1 MGCNCGK
8 RKTLTAASRPKVLLT
23 MPDGAVSEHGSK
35 LEAQAE
41 NARRGGGGRVT
52 TKQG

>member
-8 RKTLTAASRPKVLLT
+8 RKTLAASSSARYVLR
-23 MPDGAVSEHGSK
+23 MPDGSTSEHGSK

-52 TKQG
+52 TK